1 MTLPESDQHEAFRGK
16 STNKVDSKGR
26 VSIPADFRKILE
38 AADSGRDPGA
48 AASMVIVY
56 GPPEQECLLCY
67 SLETINKFDRF
78 IMGDTLPEKTKT
90 MFEHHFITNSIK
102 LQLDP
107 NGRIPVSAALREQ
120 SKLDLSNPARFAGK
134 GAHFE
139 IWNPGLHDAFAAS
152 IDDQV
157 RSLADPDRGSI
168 NMSAL
173 LAREMQR
180 HSSRQ
185 ANQASPTQPGQS
197 DAA

>member
-56 GPPEQECLLCY
+56 GPPEQDCLLCY

-78 IMGDTLPEKTKT
+78 IMGDTLPEKIKT

-120 SKLDLSNPARFAGK
+120 SKLDLNNPARFAGK
-134 GAHFE
+134 GSHFE
-139 IWNPGLHDAFAAS
+139 IWNPALHDVFAAR
-152 IDDQV
+152 IDEQV
-157 RSLADPDRGSI
+157 KSLAGPESESI

-180 HSSRQ
+180 HRSQQ
-185 ANQASPTQPGQS
+185 ANPSPPGQS